1 MPVSPLHGDAAMWER
16 LPANDGM
23 MEVANKRVPPLA
35 VLAILTNVMMIE
47 IVVSDAKKLEVAAR
61 ARKAKLKI
69 IVPTPTPGSLPG

>member
-1 MPVSPLHGDAAMWER
+1 MLGR
-16 LPANDGM
+16 LPANDSM
-23 MEVANKRVPPLA
+23 REVATNKRVPPLA